1 MKTQFIRASYFFWII
16 MPVALYFGYLAY
28 GLPHF
33 IWSYD
38 WRNNG
43 TYDPFA
49 KRYYTRCTFI
59 GPYGNFTTYPTNG
72 KCGWLVFRK
81 ARGNG

>member
-1 MKTQFIRASYFFWII
+1 MKTQFIRASYFVWIV
-16 MPVALYFGYLAY
+16 MPVALYLGYLAY
-28 GLPHF
+28 GLPHG

-49 KRYYTRCTFI
+49 KRHYTRCTFI
-59 GPYGNFTTYPTNG
+59 GPYGHFTTYPSNG
-72 KCGWLVFRK
+72 KCGWVIFR
-81 ARGNG
+81 REGG

>member
-1 MKTQFIRASYFFWII
+1 MKTRFLRIGYFAWII
-16 MPVALYFGYLAY
+16 MPVALYLGYLAF

-38 WRNNG
+38 WRDNG

-49 KRYYTRCTFI
+49 KRHYTRCTFI
-59 GPYGNFTTYPTNG
+59 GPYGDFTTYPIDG